1 MPRHQSDRRSATAAV
16 LPTSMAAFM
25 AAAVLRTQG
34 IVAVVESPE
43 VGAAPPAP
51 GSPDAGVRLLV
62 APEDEERALVVL
74 RERNL
79 I

>member
-1 MPRHQSDRRSATAAV
+1 MPRHQSDRRSTTAAV
-16 LPTSMAAFM
+16 LSTSMAAFM

-34 IVAVVESPE
+34 IVAVVEAPE

-62 APEDEERALVVL
+62 APEDEERALDVL
-74 RERNL
+74 RSRHL